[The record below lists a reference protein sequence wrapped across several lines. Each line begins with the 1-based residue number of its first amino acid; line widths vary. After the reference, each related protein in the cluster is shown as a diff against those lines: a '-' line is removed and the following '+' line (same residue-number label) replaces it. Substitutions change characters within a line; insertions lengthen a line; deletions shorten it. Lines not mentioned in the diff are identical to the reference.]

1 MKGAPHGRAAYP
13 EVFRQFR
20 FDNSAAR
27 RESSVHDH
35 VTNLP
40 VRLPQVAN
48 TFRAPGPLIFLR
60 LPVDGG

>member
-1 MKGAPHGRAAYP
+1 
-13 EVFRQFR
+13 VFRQFR